1 MIPQSARSPRLVRQ
15 FHLTQWLRPCRLS
28 ISHARRTFVAS
39 TSQRRDADVTNNGH
53 VLDAPLTKTTKAQ
66 KLAKPERRGDK
77 LSGKSENEGETQ
89 GKTKPKSRL
98 AALKKR
104 NKDGSDE
111 AGDSTETAQRY
122 ILGYPADKPIRTRF
136 APSPTGYLHLGS
148 LRTALFNNLVSK
160 ATKGGQFIIRIEDTD
175 QVGSSVFHSP
185 QHYILVKY

>member
-1 MIPQSARSPRLVRQ
+1 MIPLSARSQRLVRQ
-15 FHLTQWLRPCRLS
+15 FQLTQWVRPCRPS

-39 TSQRRDADVTNNGH
+39 TSQRRDADETNNGH
-53 VLDAPLTKTTKAQ
+53 ALDAPLKKTTKVQ
-66 KLAKPERRGDK
+66 KFDKPERKGDK
-77 LSGKSENEGETQ
+77 LPGKSENEDETR

-104 NKDGSDE
+104 NKGGSDE
-111 AGDSTETAQRY
+111 VGDSTETAQRY
-122 ILGYPADKPIRTRF
+122 ILGHPADKPIRTRF

-175 QVGSSVFHSP
+175 QVSSS
-185 QHYILVKY
+185 ILPSAQP